1 MQICLQKSVVKID
14 VEKGG
19 TMTLTFKR
27 ILELDGNLEKYKE
40 EYEKSI
46 TKSQIEEIEKMLE
59 CRDPKKGFATYL
71 CLQCGEDK
79 KVPFTC
85 KSRICSSCGKKY
97 ADKWAE
103 ELSGRLWNV
112 GHRHITFTIAEEL
125 WSILEE
131 NEEWRKELFK
141 AANATLR
148 EVMEHKAGVVLTLHP
163 YGKDMKVNYH
173 IHALVTEGGIDK
185 NGQWRSQPFIP
196 YKKLRKVWQYEILTR
211 LGAVMPKEY
220 KYIKLINDLFMR
232 YKDGFYVNAEP
243 KVKDGKGVGK
253 YIGRYLRHPAI
264 ADSRILSYDGEY
276 VTFSYK
282 DRSGSGKAIVRVK
295 KVPVLEFIHGVV
307 RHIPP
312 KQFKMVRYYGLYAPR
327 KKEKVKQLMQ
337 QIGSMLGRAVRKLT
351 WRERRMQTFGQDP
364 LTCPK
369 CGERDMVLY
378 SLTVPDGNGLKT
390 IGGRSWLFAR
400 GDWLELPE
408 EGMRTTNF
416 GSHTFNEPQTSPIQL
431 SFDFTV
437 AA

>member
-1 MQICLQKSVVKID
+1 M
-14 VEKGG
+14 
-19 TMTLTFKR
+19 
-27 ILELDGNLEKYKE
+27 
-40 EYEKSI
+40 
-46 TKSQIEEIEKMLE
+46 EKMLD
-59 CRDPKKGFATYL
+59 CKNPKNGFATYL
-71 CLQCGEDK
+71 CLDCGEDK

-97 ADKWAE
+97 ADEWAE

-112 GHRHITFTIAEEL
+112 GHRHITFTIPEEL

-141 AANATLR
+141 AANATLK
-148 EVMEHKAGVVLTLHP
+148 EVMEYKAGVVLTLHP

-211 LGAVMPKEY
+211 LRSVMPKEY
-220 KYIKLINDLFMR
+220 KYIKLINELFKR
-232 YKDGFYVNAEP
+232 YKKGFYVNAEP

-264 ADSRILSYDGEY
+264 ADSRILSYDGKD
-276 VTFSYK
+276 VTFSYR
-282 DRSGSGKAIVRVK
+282 DRSESGKTIVRIK

-327 KKEKVKQLMQ
+327 KKAKVKKLMQ

-351 WRERRMQTFGQDP
+351 WRERRVRTFGQDP

-369 CGERDMVLY
+369 CGSTDMVLY
-378 SLTVPDGNGLKT
+378 SLTIPDGDGLKT
-390 IGGRSWLFAR
+390 VGGASWLYAR
-400 GDWLELPE
+400 GDWIEPPPDSSSPPDNCSPLPVSA
-408 EGMRTTNF
+408 NP
-416 GSHTFNEPQTSPIQL
+416 HPQPVQL
-431 SFDFTV
+431 SFAFSF